1 MDSIEFV
8 KGVIGGTLLG
18 FLIILA
24 LMFAEHREEKRQELQ
39 KQSWIEQGY
48 PIQD

>member
-1 MDSIEFV
+1 MEML
-8 KGVIGGTLLG
+8 KGAIGGGLIALL
-18 FLIILA
+18 LWLA
-24 LMFAEHREEKRQELQ
+24 FEIAERKELMRLELE